1 MVSREKIYQE
11 YVNTE
16 FWKVG
21 IRPHTLSKRHLR
33 LTNQNI
39 FASIKD
45 NHSSNHCIQLKYV
58 IEVLIKRGRLVEYV
72 KGGN

>member
-1 MVSREKIYQE
+1 MVSREKIYQK
-11 YVNTE
+11 YVNIKL
-16 FWKVG
+16 WKAR

-39 FASIKD
+39 SASVKD
-45 NHSSNHCIQLKYV
+45 NHSSNHYIQLKDV
-58 IEVLIKRGRLVEYV
+58 IEVLIKRGQLVQYV